1 MIKGIIFGRTF
12 EVAKEKMIALIKDYE
27 KYWKIKPIAEYICTN
42 DMCVKFSNGDIWRVK
57 GAYDIDSLRGYKCNI
72 VLLDYNLSEE
82 ICIYAKTILIN
93 PIKAI
98 GYYYS

>member
-12 EVAKEKMIALIKDYE
+12 EAAKEKMIALIKDYE
-27 KYWKIKPIAEYICTN
+27 TYWEIKPIAETMCKN
-42 DMCVKFSNGDIWRVK
+42 DMWVKFSNGDTWRVK
-57 GAYDIDSLRGYKCNI
+57 SAYTIDSLRGYKCNI

-82 ICIYAKTILIN
+82 ICNYAKTILIN